1 MEETFEP
8 FNRVF
13 LEVGPFTIYWY
24 GVIIGLGVFLGYLLA
39 SRESVKRGMPKET
52 FADLLLFAIP
62 IAIISARIYY
72 VIFRW
77 DQFAADPIRVFF
89 IWEGGIAIHG
99 ALIGSVLTAYFFA
112 KKRNISFW
120 QLVDVAAPSI
130 LLGQAIGR
138 WGNFMNQEVYGGPV
152 TREFLEG
159 LFLPE
164 FIINQMYIN
173 GTYYHP
179 TFLYE
184 SLWNLVGVALL
195 LYLRRLNL
203 KQGEIFMS
211 YVIWYSV
218 GRFVIEGMRLDYLLI
233 GGVLKTAQVMSIV
246 LVIGAI
252 ILWVYR
258 RKDPLTPRYFDEMP
272 KKKEPVTTKETTKT
286 KKKKK

>member
-1 MEETFEP
+1 MEENIEP
-8 FNRVF
+8 LNRIF
-13 LEVGPFTIYWY
+13 LDVGPFTIYWY
-24 GVIIGLGVFLGYLLA
+24 GVIIGFGVFLGYLLA

-62 IAIISARIYY
+62 ISIISARIYY

-77 DQFAADPIRVFF
+77 EQFADQPIRVFF

-99 ALIGSVLTAYFFA
+99 ALIGGVLTAYFFT
-112 KKRNISFW
+112 KKHNLSFW

-152 TREFLEG
+152 TREYLEN
-159 LFLPE
+159 LLLPE

-184 SLWNLVGVALL
+184 SLWSLVGVILL
-195 LYLRRLNL
+195 LWLRRVNL
-203 KQGEIFMS
+203 RQGEIFFT

-218 GRFVIEGMRLDYLLI
+218 GRFFIEGIRLDYLLI
-233 GGVLKTAQVMSIV
+233 GGVLKTAQVISIV
-246 LVIGAI
+246 LVVGAV

-258 RKDPLTPRYFDEMP
+258 RQQPGTPRYHDP
-272 KKKEPVTTKETTKT
+272 ALPAKGRQKA
-286 KKKKK
+286 KKKKKKK

>member
-1 MEETFEP
+1 MEESIEP
-8 FNRVF
+8 LSRIF
-13 LEVGPFTIYWY
+13 LDIGPFTIYWY
-24 GVIIGLGVFLGYLLA
+24 GVIIGLGVFLGYILA
-39 SRESVKRGMPKET
+39 SRESVRLGMPKET

-62 IAIISARIYY
+62 ISIISARIYY
-72 VIFRW
+72 VTFRW
-77 DQFAADPIRVFF
+77 EQFADDPIRVFY

-99 ALIGSVLTAYFFA
+99 ALIGGVLTAYVFT
-112 KKRNISFW
+112 RRHNLSFW

-159 LFLPE
+159 LMLPE

-184 SLWNLVGVALL
+184 SIWNLLGVALL
-195 LYLRRLNL
+195 LYLRRVNL
-203 KQGEIFMS
+203 KQGEIFFT

-218 GRFVIEGMRLDYLLI
+218 GRFFIEAIRLDYLLI
-233 GGVLKTAQVMSIV
+233 FGVLKTAQVISIV
-246 LVIGAI
+246 LVLGAV
-252 ILWVYR
+252 ILWIYR
-258 RKDPLTPRYFDEMP
+258 RKQPDTKRYLDPALPE
-272 KKKEPVTTKETTKT
+272 TKQKASSKKT

>member
-1 MEETFEP
+1 MEESIEP
-8 FNRVF
+8 LSRIF
-13 LEVGPFTIYWY
+13 LDIGPFTIYWY
-24 GVIIGLGVFLGYLLA
+24 GVIIGLGVFLGYILA
-39 SRESVKRGMPKET
+39 SRESVRLGMPKET

-62 IAIISARIYY
+62 ISIISARIYY
-72 VIFRW
+72 VTFRW
-77 DQFAADPIRVFF
+77 EQFADDPIRVFY

-99 ALIGSVLTAYFFA
+99 ALIGGVLTAYVFT
-112 KKRNISFW
+112 KRHNLSFW

-159 LFLPE
+159 LMLPE

-184 SLWNLVGVALL
+184 SIWNLLGVALL
-195 LYLRRLNL
+195 LYLRRVNL
-203 KQGEIFMS
+203 KQGEIFFT

-218 GRFVIEGMRLDYLLI
+218 GRFFIEAIRLDYLLI
-233 GGVLKTAQVMSIV
+233 FGVLKTAQVISIV
-246 LVIGAI
+246 LVIGAV

-258 RKDPLTPRYFDEMP
+258 RKQPDTKRYLDPAL
-272 KKKEPVTTKETTKT
+272 PVTKAKASSKKT